1 MQEKRK
7 GPSVGAGVVAI
18 KQLYENNVAMR
29 ALKRAGRNKNLKGHI
44 FEQLTVDKINMK
56 PHSILKGE
64 KAVLTKSTTAI
75 RDDVLVKQGK
85 KIAKRIQLKDTPKG
99 IKDTVTRVANKQYAG
114 TNLVGTKETA
124 KAYANEIA
132 KKEAKGVKITQKMT
146 TNGISSGQTELIAA
160 KTFGGNVVK
169 QSEAIIGQASKT
181 GVKAAA
187 LSAAVGVTANAKRV
201 VNKEITVKKALNDVV
216 KDSAVNA
223 TASAVGDAAAT
234 VVTIAVAS
242 TPAAPAAVAAGTVV
256 GVGAT
261 IATDNVIRNADF
273 SKMAK
278 NVGDLRRK
286 THYKIRNR
294 HRRHKQPVI
303 V

>member
-1 MQEKRK
+1 M
-7 GPSVGAGVVAI
+7 
-18 KQLYENNVAMR
+18 
-29 ALKRAGRNKNLKGHI
+29 
-44 FEQLTVDKINMK
+44 
-56 PHSILKGE
+56 
-64 KAVLTKSTTAI
+64 
-75 RDDVLVKQGK
+75 
-85 KIAKRIQLKDTPKG
+85 
-99 IKDTVTRVANKQYAG
+99 
-114 TNLVGTKETA
+114 
-124 KAYANEIA
+124 
-132 KKEAKGVKITQKMT
+132 
-146 TNGISSGQTELIAA
+146 
-160 KTFGGNVVK
+160 
-169 QSEAIIGQASKT
+169 
-181 GVKAAA
+181 
-187 LSAAVGVTANAKRV
+187 
-201 VNKEITVKKALNDVV
+201 KKALNDVV

-261 IATDNVIRNADF
+261 IATDSVIRNADF

-294 HRRHKQPVI
+294 HRRHKQPII